1 MSNFR
6 SELKALGF
14 TSEQAG
20 EIVSVAESDRDRAR
34 ELSDAA
40 RLVEAARVMYWWS
53 GQVPSRDPPS
63 FDDISSG
70 RKAGWIKIARE
81 YVGDRDPV
89 ETT

>member
-1 MSNFR
+1 M
-6 SELKALGF
+6 ALGF

-20 EIVSVAESDRDRAR
+20 AVVSVAGSDRDCGR

-63 FDDISSG
+63 FDGLCPG
-70 RKAGWIKIARE
+70 RKAAWIRSARQ
-81 YVGDRDPV
+81 YLDDRDPV
-89 ETT
+89 ETK